1 MRVLLESKEVRTRAC
16 TGKDASVSFF
26 FFFFL
31 FFLLVQMRVRETS
44 GTEGEAKKEIRDIY
58 TYDI

>member
-1 MRVLLESKEVRTRAC
+1 MRVLLESKEVNAC
-16 TGKDASVSFF
+16 VHGKDASVSFSF
-26 FFFFL
+26 FFFS
-31 FFLLVQMRVRETS
+31 LVQMRVRETS